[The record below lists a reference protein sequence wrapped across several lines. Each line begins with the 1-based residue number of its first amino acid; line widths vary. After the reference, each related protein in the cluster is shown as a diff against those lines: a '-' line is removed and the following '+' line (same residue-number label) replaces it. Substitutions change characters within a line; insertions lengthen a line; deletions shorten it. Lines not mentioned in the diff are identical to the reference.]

1 MSATI
6 IDDLE
11 MNMCDEGGDSE
22 HSDSEHFDDSLELD
36 DTDVTEVN
44 NGACDIAPR
53 DNNNNNN
60 SSGSCVKSSVG
71 QCEALK
77 AGQILEEVS
86 ESLEASK
93 TSGSAHESHTRLTNE
108 RTDHVKPLLIV
119 TEGIDDSHRVKIKLE
134 VKHVTSHAH
143 MKDSRT
149 RHSGRKNLAQHNS
162 AHHTLTRFYAS
173 ENALCHNYTISALL
187 ISCN

>member
-1 MSATI
+1 MCAAI
-6 IDDLE
+6 INDLE
-11 MNMCDEGGDSE
+11 MNMCDEGGDSD

-71 QCEALK
+71 QCKALK
-77 AGQILEEVS
+77 AEQTLKEVS

-93 TSGSAHESHTRLTNE
+93 TSGSAQESQTRLTNE
-108 RTDHVKPLLIV
+108 RSARIDHVKPLLIV
-119 TEGIDDSHRVKIKLE
+119 TEGIDDSHRVKIKLD
-134 VKHVTSHAH
+134 VKHVTSHAPCLDGWSLGD
-143 MKDSRT
+143 KLNWI
-149 RHSGRKNLAQHNS
+149 RHELVRRSLVKNRHCPS
-162 AHHTLTRFYAS
+162 T
-173 ENALCHNYTISALL
+173 
-187 ISCN
+187 